1 MFNLGHRLLLL
12 CFAVFSLATASYSQ
26 ASEGVS
32 PDMCYSFK
40 EDGSFAGKVLVPGV
54 SNSLVL
60 SQKGIAE
67 PIVARFADPVNDP
80 LQIDSSTKAV
90 LVDKKFIRTALKKAG
105 VYKGLHHGL
114 LLGSLYLTFRSNYGG
129 VLDFARNSDYG
140 ADDNVLYITYTKKEG
155 YVAHNKY
162 NFGNFLWGA
171 AAKAMGIPGF
181 IARTGSHMNNF
192 FLSPNNKWTLDTRDD
207 IFSIK
212 NGYHWK

>member
-1 MFNLGHRLLLL
+1 MCKLGHRLILLL
-12 CFAVFSLATASYSQ
+12 FAVFSLATASYSQ

-90 LVDKKFIRTALKKAG
+90 LVDRNFIRTALKKAG
-105 VYKGLHHGL
+105 VYKGLLEFHKDCTQEGRSLQGPSPRSSSWFFVSDIQKQLRRGTGL
-114 LLGSLYLTFRSNYGG
+114 C
-129 VLDFARNSDYG
+129 
-140 ADDNVLYITYTKKEG
+140 
-155 YVAHNKY
+155 
-162 NFGNFLWGA
+162 
-171 AAKAMGIPGF
+171 
-181 IARTGSHMNNF
+181 
-192 FLSPNNKWTLDTRDD
+192 
-207 IFSIK
+207 
-212 NGYHWK
+212 